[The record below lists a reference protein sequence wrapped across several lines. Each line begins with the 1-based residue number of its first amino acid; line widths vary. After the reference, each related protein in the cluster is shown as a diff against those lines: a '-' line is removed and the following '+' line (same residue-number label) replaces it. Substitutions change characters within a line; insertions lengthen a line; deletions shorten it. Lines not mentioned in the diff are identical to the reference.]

1 MIYTQESK
9 DPSGVVV
16 EVVEKLYRPLFNSL
30 HLKIFI
36 ASDEPCFCDI
46 PMVKQ
51 GKTMSLSSKLLKAS
65 WCLDIGVA

>member
-1 MIYTQESK
+1 MIYTQESE

-16 EVVEKLYRPLFNSL
+16 EVVEKPCHPLFYSL

-51 GKTMSLSSKLLKAS
+51 GKTMSLSILVLGH
-65 WCLDIGVA
+65 WCCLSCLF